1 MLNYSNMMQIETI
14 TRLFDKKDIIIK
26 DELEEAKQNGLLT
39 KTKIFQIEKYKNVV
53 LANYRSFNDQN
64 SWNNNV

>member
-14 TRLFDKKDIIIK
+14 TRLFDKKGIIIK

-39 KTKIFQIEKYKNVV
+39 KTKFFQIGKYKNEVF
-53 LANYRSFNDQN
+53 S
-64 SWNNNV
+64 